1 MVSLT
6 VGAKNGCLSK
16 LSVNEKRRGHV
27 LPIDVHQYVQR
38 YFPVHLFALHRR
50 IVATVLMMLLAVAS
64 GCSEQLEKSRATKV
78 LTVFGNVDIR
88 EVQLAFQDA
97 GRILALGV
105 DEGAIIHQGQVVAEL
120 DPVRYQL
127 EVRRFAGEVAAQAQ
141 VLERLR
147 QGSRPQEVAIARAGV
162 IAARANLKD
171 AEILLS
177 RKQSLLLTN
186 RISQQEVDSAQAR
199 VQTLL
204 AALKSAEEG
213 LSLAIEGP
221 RKEDIAAAEAT
232 LTALQAAKE
241 LAEKRLGDTKLM
253 APSDGIIRNRIL
265 EPGAMVSAG
274 TPVLTLALTN
284 PLWVRAYIS
293 EPDLGKIQ
301 EGMRAEL
308 RTDSH
313 PNKVYKGWIG
323 FISSTAEFTPKT
335 VESTE
340 LRTKLVYRARII
352 ACDPQQELRLG
363 MPVTVAISITH
374 NQTKSKDYAQC
385 D

>member
-1 MVSLT
+1 MHSLCFQRLLLSAVLTILLT
-6 VGAKNGCLSK
+6 V
-16 LSVNEKRRGHV
+16 V
-27 LPIDVHQYVQR
+27 
-38 YFPVHLFALHRR
+38 
-50 IVATVLMMLLAVAS
+50 S
-64 GCSEQLEKSRATKV
+64 GCSEQREKGRVTEV

-97 GRILALGV
+97 GRLLHLGV
-105 DEGAIIHQGQVVAEL
+105 DEGTVVRQGQVVAEL

-127 EVRRFAGEVAAQAQ
+127 EVNRVTGEVTAQSQ
-141 VLERLR
+141 VIERLL
-147 QGSRPQEVAIARAGV
+147 QGSRPQEVAISRANE
-162 IAARANLKD
+162 IAAKANLKD

-186 RISQQEVDSAQAR
+186 RIPQQEVDTAAAR
-199 VQTLL
+199 VQTSL

-213 LSLAIEGP
+213 VSLAVEGP
-221 RKEDIAAAEAT
+221 RKEDIAAAQAT
-232 LTALQAAKE
+232 LTALLAAKE
-241 LAEKRLGDTKLM
+241 LAEKRLADTKLM

-284 PLWVRAYIS
+284 PLWIRAYIS
-293 EPDLGKIQ
+293 EPDLGKMR

-308 RTDSH
+308 RTDTH
-313 PNKVYKGWIG
+313 PGKVYTGWVG

-352 ACDPQQELRLG
+352 ACDAQQELRLG
-363 MPVTVAISITH
+363 MPVTVTVKT
-374 NQTKSKDYAQC
+374 NQELNPKASCSD
-385 D
+385 

>member
-1 MVSLT
+1 M
-6 VGAKNGCLSK
+6 
-16 LSVNEKRRGHV
+16 
-27 LPIDVHQYVQR
+27 
-38 YFPVHLFALHRR
+38 HLFVSQRLLLS
-50 IVATVLMMLLAVAS
+50 TVLTILLAITS
-64 GCSEQLEKSRATKV
+64 GCSEQREKSKVSEV

-97 GRILALGV
+97 GRILNLGV
-105 DEGAIIHQGQVVAEL
+105 DEGTSVRQGQVVAEI
-120 DPVRYQL
+120 DPARYQL
-127 EVRRFAGEVAAQAQ
+127 EARRFAGEVAAQSQ
-141 VLERLR
+141 VLDRLR

-162 IAARANLKD
+162 MAAKANLKD

-199 VQTLL
+199 VQTAL

-213 LSLAIEGP
+213 VSLAVEGP
-221 RKEDIAAAEAT
+221 RKEDVAAAEAS
-232 LTALQAAKE
+232 LNALQASKE
-241 LAEKRLGDTKLM
+241 LAEKRLADTKLL

-265 EPGAMVSAG
+265 EPGAMVSSG
-274 TPVLTLALTN
+274 TPVLTLSLTN
-284 PLWVRAYIS
+284 PLWVRAYIG

-301 EGMRAEL
+301 EGMRVEL
-308 RTDSH
+308 RTDTH
-313 PNKVYKGWIG
+313 RNKVYKGWVG

-352 ACDPQQELRLG
+352 ACDPQRELRLG
-363 MPVTVAISITH
+363 MPVTVTI
-374 NQTKSKDYAQC
+374 NVTKDASSVKDYTTCGQP
-385 D
+385 